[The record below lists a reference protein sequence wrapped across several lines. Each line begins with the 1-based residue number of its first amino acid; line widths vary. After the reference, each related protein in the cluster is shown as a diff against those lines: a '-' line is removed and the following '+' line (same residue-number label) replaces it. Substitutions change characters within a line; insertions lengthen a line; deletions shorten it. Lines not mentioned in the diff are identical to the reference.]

1 MTASPVCSMRAMS
14 KPGTD
19 SSVCGELGESA
30 APTAFASAC
39 TVASAAGL
47 SSRAP
52 DAGGETAGAAAVA
65 ALVSTG
71 GPRRMCV
78 MPTKSTAPH
87 AATSPRDGT
96 TIRVI
101 DVAVMICD
109 PLFESLAPQ
118 LLKLILRRLVAIIK
132 SS

>member
-1 MTASPVCSMRAMS
+1 MS

-19 SSVCGELGESA
+19 SSVSGELGDTASA

-39 TVASAAGL
+39 TAASAAGL

-52 DAGGETAGAAAVA
+52 DAGGETAGAAVA

-71 GPRRMCV
+71 GARRMCV

-96 TIRVI
+96 TIRPI
-101 DVAVMICD
+101 DVAVMMRD

-118 LLKLILRRLVAIIK
+118 LLGLILRRLVAIIK